1 MARGLNKVSLIGNL
15 GRDPEVQS
23 LDNNVKRATFTL
35 ATTEI
40 SRDKEGHEL
49 QHTEWHNI
57 VLWRGL
63 AEVAELYLHKG
74 SQVYIE
80 GRLRTRSF
88 EGKDGVKRYVTEIQA
103 DNLIMVG
110 ARRESDST
118 SGQYAAA
125 NHAPAPV
132 VPVTPVTPAPS
143 DIAWDPTTATTTS
156 QANPEDDLPF

>member
-1 MARGLNKVSLIGNL
+1 MARGLNKVTLIGNL
-15 GRDPEVQS
+15 GKDPDVQS

-40 SRDKEGHEL
+40 SRDKEGREI

-63 AEVAELYLHKG
+63 AEVSELYLHKG

-80 GRLRTRSF
+80 GRIRTRSF

-110 ARRESDST
+110 GRREGDAT
-118 SGQYAAA
+118 NGQYTPNHHAAA
-125 NHAPAPV
+125 SQS
-132 VPVTPVTPAPS
+132 TVTPAVS
-143 DIAWDPTTATTTS
+143 EDSFGTAATLGTQQVNT
-156 QANPEDDLPF
+156 EDDLPF

>member
-1 MARGLNKVSLIGNL
+1 MARGLNKVTLIGNL
-15 GRDPEVQS
+15 GKDPDVQS

-40 SRDKEGHEL
+40 SRDKEGHEI

-63 AEVAELYLHKG
+63 AEVSELYLHKG

-80 GRLRTRSF
+80 GRIRTRSF

-110 ARRESDST
+110 GRRDGDST
-118 SGQYAAA
+118 NGPYTP
-125 NHAPAPV
+125 NHHGV
-132 VPVTPVTPAPS
+132 
-143 DIAWDPTTATTTS
+143 TS
-156 QANPEDDLPF
+156 QAHAAPAVSEDSSGTTAVPGVQQVNTEDDLPF